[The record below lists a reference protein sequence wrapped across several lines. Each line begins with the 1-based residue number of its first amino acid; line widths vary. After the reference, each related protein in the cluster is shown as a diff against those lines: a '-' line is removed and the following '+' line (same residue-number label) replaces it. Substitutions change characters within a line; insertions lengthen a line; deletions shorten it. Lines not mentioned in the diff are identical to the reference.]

1 MELLKE
7 HLKIVSYL
15 YLFEVATS
23 LSPAVPAAA
32 PVNIVI
38 SAVSSTEIEVL
49 WEEVPAINENGVI
62 TVYEVLY
69 TPLMTFEGQISANT
83 TNTSQLNSTLTGL
96 QEYVEYSISV
106 RAYTSVGPGP
116 YSDGVVERTFE
127 DGKKY

>member
-1 MELLKE
+1 MT
-7 HLKIVSYL
+7 
-15 YLFEVATS
+15 AT
-23 LSPAVPAAA
+23 
-32 PVNIVI
+32 
-38 SAVSSTEIEVL
+38 AVSSTEIEVS

-83 TNTSQLNSTLTGL
+83 TTTSQLNTTLTGL

-116 YSDGVVERTFE
+116 YSDGVVNRTLE
-127 DGKKY
+127 DCKLLVSI